1 MITVLRLGHRPQRD
15 KRITTHVALTA
26 RNFGADAIL
35 IGTEDRE
42 LEHGITGVVERF
54 GGGFTIKTGINWRQA
69 LRNFQGT
76 KVHLTMYGQ
85 QLSDAIP
92 DIKGRG
98 GDILVIVGA
107 EKVPREVY
115 EQADFNVA
123 VGNQPHSE
131 VAALAIFLDRLT
143 GGEWEQRKFSGG
155 KLRVIPDARGKTVLS
170 PGIVPDYNQCLAILE
185 GENVPKDVVEHV
197 KTVERLASYMG
208 EMARKNGY
216 TADADLITAGALL
229 HDIGRA
235 ITHEIDHAVEGA
247 EILRRIGIDTRV
259 IDIVERHIGA
269 GLDTEDAKKF
279 GLPPKDYTPQ
289 TIEEKIVAHADN
301 LISGSEWG
309 GIGPALERAKGHG
322 EKEFER
328 MKSLH
333 MEMAEVCGVDP
344 DTLRWVV
351 EDE

>member
-42 LEHGITGVVERF
+42 LEKGITSVVERF
-54 GGGFTIKTGINWRQA
+54 GGDFTVKTGINWRQA
-69 LRNFQGT
+69 LRNFNGT

-85 QLSDAIP
+85 QLSDAMPEIRRR
-92 DIKGRG
+92 D

-115 EQADFNVA
+115 EEADFNVA

-143 GGEWEQRKFSGG
+143 GGEWENREFSGG
-155 KLRVIPDARGKTVLS
+155 KLRVIPDARGKTVIS
-170 PGIVPDYNQCLAILE
+170 QKKIPDYNECLAILNNE
-185 GENVPKDVVEHV
+185 GVPDNVVEHV
-197 KTVERLASYMG
+197 KTVEKLASYMG
-208 EMARKNGY
+208 ELARKNGY
-216 TADADLITAGALL
+216 AADADLITAGALL

-235 ITHEIDHAVEGA
+235 RTHRISHAVVGA
-247 EILRRIGIDTRV
+247 ELLRKTGMDERV
-259 IDIVERHIGA
+259 VLIVERHIGA
-269 GLDTEDAKKF
+269 GLDREDAERF
-279 GLPPKDYTPQ
+279 HLPLKDYTPV

-309 GIGPALERAKGHG
+309 GVAPALERAKGHG
-322 EKEFER
+322 EKEFGR
-328 MKSLH
+328 MKALH
-333 MEMAEVCGVDP
+333 REMTEVCGVDP

-351 EDE
+351 EDG